1 MSALY
6 MTLPAFAA
14 ERRYPQHGARCYRA
28 NPLHGG
34 AAVDRWDR
42 HADGR
47 TDTRPLRRACFA
59 YYAGNVNKK
68 KTAAGQDYL
77 SIRGICV
84 ARLKC

>member
-1 MSALY
+1 LLLSAG
-6 MTLPAFAA
+6 TRSTAPDAI
-14 ERRYPQHGARCYRA
+14 EQTRCT
-28 NPLHGG
+28 
-34 AAVDRWDR
+34 AVLLSIDGTDMRT
-42 HADGR
+42 DGR
-47 TDTRPLRRACFA
+47 TDTRPLRRACSA